1 MIRWKTSP
9 EAIPSGVEIVVKKT
23 KFLFDV
29 PVTKDWLFYVF
40 LFFLASNVINGI
52 SNVNSSGGLSTSSV
66 GIISGLIDGAFRVI
80 LSWFPI
86 VPIIYFIRKQVRKRR
101 PSKDD

>member
-1 MIRWKTSP
+1 M
-9 EAIPSGVEIVVKKT
+9 KKT

-29 PVTKDWLFYVF
+29 PVTKDWLFIVF
-40 LFFLASNVINGI
+40 LFILASNLISGF
-52 SNVNSSGGLSTSSV
+52 SNVSSSGGFSLSSA

-86 VPIIYFIRKQVRKRR
+86 IPIIYLVRKQVRKRK
-101 PSKDD
+101 PSQDI

>member
-1 MIRWKTSP
+1 MSRRL
-9 EAIPSGVEIVVKKT
+9 EIVVKKT

-40 LFFLASNVINGI
+40 LFILVSNVISGF
-52 SNVNSSGGLSTSSV
+52 SNVSASGGLSTSSA
-66 GIISGLIDGAFRVI
+66 GIISGVIDGTFRVF

-86 VPIIYFIRKQVRKRR
+86 IPIIYVIRKQTRKRK
-101 PSKDD
+101 SNQAN

>member
-1 MIRWKTSP
+1 M
-9 EAIPSGVEIVVKKT
+9 KKT

-40 LFFLASNVINGI
+40 LFFLASNVISGI
-52 SNVNSSGGLSTSSV
+52 SNVNSSGGLSTSSA

-86 VPIIYFIRKQVRKRR
+86 IPIIYFIRKAVRKRK
-101 PSKDD
+101 PIKEN